1 MNMPQWIINIR
12 KTFFRLLCILPITL
26 TLYCVFLAGVD
37 LKALGEIIRCLVKVQ
52 RQNLYN
58 SSLKYLGFCLFLHNR
73 KVKLQ
78 LKCLQEG
85 FPWRCLHL
93 DTLFLWK
100 LKVIPFE
107 RRVLFYKTYF
117 WHLDWWVSELYQNHK
132 PKLDILLQVHMIET
146 VRTGLVS
153 GLQLQCSTRP
163 TVLHCQAPYTRL

>member
-1 MNMPQWIINIR
+1 MARLDEGGIISYEYAAMNNKHTKDIFQAFMYFTNYFNTILCISCCRWLKSVGGNHQMPCEGS
-12 KTFFRLLCILPITL
+12 KTKLTQQLFKIFRLLFIFT
-26 TLYCVFLAGVD
+26 
-37 LKALGEIIRCLVKVQ
+37 KQKR
-52 RQNLYN
+52 
-58 SSLKYLGFCLFLHNR
+58 
-73 KVKLQ
+73 KLQ
-78 LKCLQEG
+78 LKCLQDG

-153 GLQLQCSTRP
+153 GLQLQCSILT
-163 TVLHCQAPYTRL
+163 A